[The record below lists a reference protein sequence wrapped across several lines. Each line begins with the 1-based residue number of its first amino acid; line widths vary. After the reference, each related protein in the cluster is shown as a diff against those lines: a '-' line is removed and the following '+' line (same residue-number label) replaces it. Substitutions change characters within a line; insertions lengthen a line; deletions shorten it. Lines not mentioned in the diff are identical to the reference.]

1 MGILHQEMETPEG
14 RSDDHDDGPFLT
26 VKEAAALLGVSTR
39 TVYGWIRDGSIPSI
53 RFGPKLLRVPKDK
66 LFTLGDIDEQE

>member
-1 MGILHQEMETPEG
+1 METRNG
-14 RSDDHDDGPFLT
+14 SSDQPGEGPFLT

-66 LFTLGDIDEQE
+66 LFTLGDPDEPG